1 MQKQSLDLR
10 NLMIGD
16 SRLLTGAIEL
26 VETQMGPTLNAVLCI
41 PLPNSIRDTVVQA
54 ITHGA
59 KSQVNTLSCV
69 IFLFNILYL
78 GSLDVFFHYSCWLTM
93 K

>member
-1 MQKQSLDLR
+1 MQKQNLDLR

-54 ITHGA
+54 IIHGA
-59 KSQVNTLSCV
+59 KSQVRPPAFVHTSHWCYSL
-69 IFLFNILYL
+69 IL
-78 GSLDVFFHYSCWLTM
+78 G
-93 K
+93 